1 MGAMPNEINAD
12 ARRQE
17 IIRVATRI
25 FAENGYQTT
34 TMEQVAKEVGFTKP
48 IIYQHFASKDAL
60 YTEIV
65 ATTAEK
71 LIASLQQ
78 VTAGEQTPRERVES
92 AFRVYFDLVVQESD
106 AFRVLFLQAGS
117 NEHRHQLRAVE
128 VDLVS
133 FIEPLLNEELDD
145 DHRRELA
152 GGVVGMAEG
161 AAVVWLV
168 RQARLGWPETNSDQA
183 KTLAKRIATLAW
195 GGLRAT
201 AAR

>member
-1 MGAMPNEINAD
+1 MGAMAIESTGD
-12 ARRQE
+12 GRRQE
-17 IIRVATRI
+17 ILNVATRV
-25 FAENGYQTT
+25 FAEHGFQTT

-48 IIYQHFASKDAL
+48 IIYQHFSGKDAL
-60 YTEIV
+60 YEEIV
-65 ATTAEK
+65 ATTAAR
-71 LIASLQQ
+71 LLVSLQAA
-78 VTAGEQTPRERVES
+78 TSAEQSPRQRVES
-92 AFRVYFDLVVQESD
+92 AFRVYFELVVQESD

-117 NEHRHQLRAVE
+117 NEHSKQLRAVE

-133 FIEPLLNEELDD
+133 FIEPLLADDLDD

-168 RQARLGWPETNSDQA
+168 RQARRGWPRPTPDEASV
-183 KTLAKRIATLAW
+183 LAKRIATLAW

-201 AAR
+201 AQR

>member
-1 MGAMPNEINAD
+1 MGALETD
-12 ARRQE
+12 ATGDDRRQE
-17 IIRVATRI
+17 ILRVATRV
-25 FAENGYQTT
+25 FAEHGFQTT

-48 IIYQHFASKDAL
+48 IIYQHFGGKDAL
-60 YTEIV
+60 YEEIV
-65 ATTAEK
+65 TTTAAR
-71 LIASLQQ
+71 LLVSLQAA
-78 VTAGEQTPRERVES
+78 TSAEQSPRQRVES
-92 AFRVYFDLVVQESD
+92 AFRVYFELVVQESD

-117 NEHRHQLRAVE
+117 NEHSKQLRAVE

-133 FIEPLLNEELDD
+133 FIEPLLADDLND

-168 RQARLGWPETNSDQA
+168 RQARRGWPEPTPDEASV
-183 KTLAKRIATLAW
+183 LAKRIATLAW

-201 AAR
+201 AQR

>member
-1 MGAMPNEINAD
+1 MGATAIETTGD
-12 ARRQE
+12 GRRQE
-17 IIRVATRI
+17 ILHVATRV
-25 FAENGYQTT
+25 FAEHGFQTT

-48 IIYQHFASKDAL
+48 IIYQHFSGKDAL
-60 YTEIV
+60 YEEIV
-65 ATTAEK
+65 ATTAAR
-71 LIASLQQ
+71 LLVSLQAA
-78 VTAGEQTPRERVES
+78 TSAEQSPRQRVES
-92 AFRVYFDLVVQESD
+92 AFRIYFELVVQESD

-117 NEHRHQLRAVE
+117 NEHSKQLRAVE

-133 FIEPLLNEELDD
+133 FIEPLLADDLDD

-168 RQARLGWPETNSDQA
+168 RQARRGWPRPAPDEASV
-183 KTLAKRIATLAW
+183 LAKRIATLAW

-201 AAR
+201 AQR

>member
-1 MGAMPNEINAD
+1 MGAIETETGSD
-12 ARRQE
+12 ARRHE
-17 IIRVATRI
+17 ILRIATRI
-25 FAENGYQTT
+25 FAEHGFQTT

-48 IIYQHFASKDAL
+48 IIYQHFPGKDAL
-60 YTEIV
+60 YEEIV
-65 ATTAEK
+65 ATTAAR
-71 LIASLQQ
+71 LLVSLQAATT
-78 VTAGEQTPRERVES
+78 VEQSPRQRVEA
-92 AFRVYFDLVVQESD
+92 AFRVYFELVVQESD

-117 NEHRHQLRAVE
+117 NEHSKQLRAVE

-133 FIEPLLNEELDD
+133 LIEPLLADDLDA

-168 RQARLGWPETNSDQA
+168 RQARRGWPQPTPDEA
-183 KTLAKRIATLAW
+183 GILAKRIATLAW

-201 AAR
+201 AQR

>member
-17 IIRVATRI
+17 ILRVATRI

-168 RQARLGWPETNSDQA
+168 RQARLGWPETSSDQA